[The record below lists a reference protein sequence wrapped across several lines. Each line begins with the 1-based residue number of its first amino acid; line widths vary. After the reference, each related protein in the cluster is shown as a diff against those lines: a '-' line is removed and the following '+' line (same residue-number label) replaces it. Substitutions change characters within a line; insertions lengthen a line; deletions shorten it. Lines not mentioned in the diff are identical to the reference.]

1 MPDQPAPSVSSP
13 AWHSGSA
20 WSPLICREIRRI
32 WRRRSADL
40 SCGMT
45 ATICLHMTTYYVCI
59 VNYDYICFY
68 LYAHK
73 VVKICPC
80 TYTCLSRILFLLLWL
95 FTIPEVLKCYWYAH
109 CSTAILWVS
118 INYIYIHYLY
128 AHSSPVPS
136 EAASP
141 RQPRSPC
148 PARIAPHSIPMSPK
162 SNTAMH
168 KLTETTTP
176 MQPMHVLL
184 S

>member
-1 MPDQPAPSVSSP
+1 MFRSENVNYFPPGLFKWVSHHHFWYVPMPDQPAPSVSSP

-73 VVKICPC
+73 VVKICLC
-80 TYTCLSRILFLLLWL
+80 TYTCLSLILFLLLWL
-95 FTIPEVLKCYWYAH
+95 FTIPEVLKCY
-109 CSTAILWVS
+109 
-118 INYIYIHYLY
+118 
-128 AHSSPVPS
+128 
-136 EAASP
+136 
-141 RQPRSPC
+141 
-148 PARIAPHSIPMSPK
+148 
-162 SNTAMH
+162 
-168 KLTETTTP
+168 
-176 MQPMHVLL
+176 
-184 S
+184 